1 MNPNVQLKTLLD
13 SLCHLGSQ
21 AEAKLDALYKT
32 VLEQSLKGLLA
43 DRSDSELHGEISN
56 WQQVLGA
63 IVSLRTLLT
72 IAAMDAL
79 LGLPTDLLETTQD
92 IISLLLPVL
101 KMDGE
106 MKNEAQ
112 LLHKSVFDFLM
123 TWATGDVY
131 IDTALHNHMLA
142 FNCLTY
148 MNFILKYDMKWISPS
163 QLPLLSAAANIK
175 TGDVTAITYACGH
188 FIAHLASLM
197 KDDPNPMDEP
207 YICELNAFLMKHF
220 LHWFE
225 VMARLNNMSGAEQ
238 ALKLIAECL
247 RVSCC

>member
-43 DRSDSELHGEISN
+43 DRSDSELHGKISN

-63 IVSLRTLLT
+63 IVSLRTPLT

-131 IDTALHNHMLA
+131 IDTTLHNHMLA

-148 MNFILKYDMKWISPS
+148 MNFILKYDMKWILPS

-175 TGDVTAITYACGH
+175 RSEERRVG
-188 FIAHLASLM
+188 
-197 KDDPNPMDEP
+197 K
-207 YICELNAFLMKHF
+207 
-220 LHWFE
+220 
-225 VMARLNNMSGAEQ
+225 
-238 ALKLIAECL
+238 EC
-247 RVSCC
+247 